1 MTPSHEIHIQVKHII
16 KLYTNDIGWFP
27 VRSRSGNQYIL
38 IAYHFYSNDII
49 SSPFKSCSD
58 KQRLLSYGAIMQL
71 LKDRTIPVDLQILDK
86 EASAE
91 YNLIF
96 KAEWVVGYQLV
107 PPHIHS
113 RNSAERAICTF
124 KAHFYPY

>member
-1 MTPSHEIHIQVKHII
+1 
-16 KLYTNDIGWFP
+16 
-27 VRSRSGNQYIL
+27 
-38 IAYHFYSNDII
+38 
-49 SSPFKSCSD
+49 
-58 KQRLLSYGAIMQL
+58 MQL
-71 LKDRTIPVDLQILDK
+71 LKDRTIPVDLKILDK

-107 PPHIHS
+107 PPHIHR
-113 RNSAERAICTF
+113 RNSAERAIRTF